1 MSWSWTNKTLGV
13 IGFVLLLT
21 PPLISH
27 DHPSVKRDKLPT
39 QQEALKLAFPGC
51 EFVRKE
57 YFLKDDQGEAV
68 RKLCGQK
75 LQSLWV
81 IAYEARH
88 EGTLQGVAFFDTHT
102 LRTERGTAM
111 VALSPGGVVRRV
123 EVVSFKEPWNFLPEE
138 RWLQQFEGSRLEEA
152 RKSRTLPISGATL
165 TAFALQDAAKRC
177 MALHQVLY
185 SAAQVAVATLSTP

>member
-1 MSWSWTNKTLGV
+1 MSWSWANKTRGVLGM
-13 IGFVLLLT
+13 VLLLT
-21 PPLISH
+21 PPLLSH

-51 EFVRKE
+51 EFVRKD
-57 YFLKDDQGEAV
+57 YFLEEDQGEGV
-68 RKLCGQK
+68 RKLCGVK

-81 IAYEARH
+81 IAYEARN
-88 EGTLQGVAFFDTHT
+88 EGALQGVAFFDTHT

-111 VALSPGGVVRRV
+111 VALSPEGVVRRV

-138 RWLQQFEGSRLEEA
+138 RWLQQFEGSRLDESK
-152 RKSRTLPISGATL
+152 KSRTLPISGATL

-177 MALHQVLY
+177 MALHRVLY
-185 SAAQVAVATLSTP
+185 PTTQVANATLGRP